1 MNEKVIDF
9 VIRALLIV
17 AILMFV
23 LVFSA
28 FLLKFAQSYVSVD
41 FSNIV
46 NVIYTIIMVVQI
58 VVVLG
63 VFSFIIYSIKDIWRM
78 TK

>member
-9 VIRALLIV
+9 MIRALLIV

-28 FLLKFAQSYVSVD
+28 YLLKSAQSYVSVD
-41 FSNIV
+41 FSNII